1 VIYEPLMAELQ
12 QPPSHTNAF
21 RKAWASSTAD
31 GNLTLHGFRRFK
43 TTHLLNLRLLEN
55 EIAEMDHTVYQA
67 GLSLDLSPSPADRL
81 GLKHSIRDA
90 STPKVEE
97 VITPEFITKLRDL
110 IKQYGSCQPL
120 LSKENR
126 LRDRQTT
133 RSLPSITS

>member
-1 VIYEPLMAELQ
+1 MA
-12 QPPSHTNAF
+12 
-21 RKAWASSTAD
+21 
-31 GNLTLHGFRRFK
+31 TLPGFRRFN
-43 TTHLLNLRLLEN
+43 TTHRLNLRLLET

-97 VITPEFITKLRDL
+97 VITHEFIIKLRDL
-110 IKQYGSCQPL
+110 IKQYGSCQSL
-120 LSKENR
+120 LSKESL